1 LIRKALFLQGFI
13 FGSKQLTGYSYVR
26 AAELSMSS
34 DYGCTFARQLPA
46 WLKAE
51 ASLESRGAIWS
62 KSLRTCRS
70 RDLAHTFA

>member
-1 LIRKALFLQGFI
+1 
-13 FGSKQLTGYSYVR
+13 
-26 AAELSMSS
+26 MSS